1 MRTSSLFSCLLSTSM
16 VFMLPYLLGIDCIS
30 IIYASVQDGEEFNTC
45 DALLNSQKLQN
56 LEMTRTSVD
65 PSTLLTTPNTP
76 KIVEQTQAVKTHR
89 DKWGN
94 DDNVTVWSS
103 GEDLNDEGNPSMH
116 LKCSY
121 LYYIGVFF
129 CSQLTMNFNLKGDLC
144 LSVWLH

>member
-1 MRTSSLFSCLLSTSM
+1 MRTSSLFASLLSTSM
-16 VFMLPYLLGIDCIS
+16 VIMLLYLLRIDCIS
-30 IIYASVQDGEEFNTC
+30 IIFPSVQDGEEFSTC
-45 DALLNSQKLQN
+45 DTLLISQELQN
-56 LEMTRTSVD
+56 LEMTRTSMD

-76 KIVEQTQAVKTHR
+76 KIVKQTCAVKTHR
-89 DKWGN
+89 DKWGI
-94 DDNVTVWSS
+94 DDSVTVWSS

-116 LKCSY
+116 LKCNH